1 VIYPKYKDALNL
13 AMQAIQK
20 ANIKDEDQDI
30 VDTQNGYKDFYNKRA
45 LPYLI
50 GTTDYEN
57 DKCCGVYVDD
67 LDSVEEE
74 KIEYTKGIQETTEG
88 DIQES
93 SSSTH
98 EDEKPQTTE
107 ENQEQPQTEDN
118 EVKTEVPFQTSTT
131 NIFEEEE
138 KKENMFESNE
148 SSDKNE
154 PEPEIKKSKSK
165 KSEIKKTRKHK
176 SKKKKTSK
184 SEDSLDRAKRD
195 FREEVEKTV
204 EDIAPKKE
212 KDPNLKLFDDPSSE
226 EKKIEK
232 IEKKDDKKLFLD
244 SDSGN
249 DIIKLSDDEEKINK
263 DVEKEEKEENEES
276 KKLFKLDDDSLDDFL
291 TKQGPSDKKKK

>member
-98 EDEKPQTTE
+98 EEEKPQTTE

-138 KKENMFESNE
+138 KKKKTCLNLMNHL
-148 SSDKNE
+148 
-154 PEPEIKKSKSK
+154 IKMNLSQKSKNQK
-165 KSEIKKTRKHK
+165 VK
-176 SKKKKTSK
+176 
-184 SEDSLDRAKRD
+184 
-195 FREEVEKTV
+195 
-204 EDIAPKKE
+204 
-212 KDPNLKLFDDPSSE
+212 NLKL
-226 EKKIEK
+226 
-232 IEKKDDKKLFLD
+232 KKLENINLKRKRPV
-244 SDSGN
+244 N
-249 DIIKLSDDEEKINK
+249 RKI
-263 DVEKEEKEENEES
+263 
-276 KKLFKLDDDSLDDFL
+276 
-291 TKQGPSDKKKK
+291 P